1 MESKNWWH
9 GYIIEF
15 DSDQIVCKLTKDYK
29 LDKCLTYG
37 RGNLKLEQ
45 NNMVTL
51 GLMIKFNIKTKK
63 IKFLMP
69 DGKSWI

>member
-15 DSDQIVCKLTKDYK
+15 DSDQIVCVLKKDYK
-29 LDKCLTYG
+29 LDKLLTYG

-45 NNMVTL
+45 DNMVTL

-63 IKFLMP
+63 IKFLMW
-69 DGKSWI
+69 DAESWI